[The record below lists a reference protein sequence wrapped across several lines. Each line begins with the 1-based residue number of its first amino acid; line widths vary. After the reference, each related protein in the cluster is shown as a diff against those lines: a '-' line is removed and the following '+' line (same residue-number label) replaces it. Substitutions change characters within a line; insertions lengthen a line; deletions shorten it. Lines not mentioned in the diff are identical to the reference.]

1 MICPWCKSDN
11 LMCKDSRP
19 TKLGRRR
26 RYLCGNCGRRFSTLE
41 LPVWPPEPQ
50 PSAEAPEARS
60 RKARRL

>member
-19 TKLGRRR
+19 TRLGRRR

-41 LPVWPPEPQ
+41 LPVWPPEPET
-50 PSAEAPEARS
+50 AKE
-60 RKARRL
+60 RKR